1 MSTDLELESYSSGI
15 RGKRNRERRKR
26 KEKDSRENIREEINS
41 IRVEMGG
48 MGRMKEDEERT
59 QGGNLQH
66 HLHLDQFPSPSPSR
80 LVVFDG
86 VICVVMGMEEQV
98 K

>member
-1 MSTDLELESYSSGI
+1 
-15 RGKRNRERRKR
+15 
-26 KEKDSRENIREEINS
+26 
-41 IRVEMGG
+41 MGG

-59 QGGNLQH
+59 QDGNLQH

-98 K
+98 E